1 MSLYMLCGK
10 TFFFVYNLKEFN
22 MICSVVEGVTMQCE
36 EVDEAASETP
46 AEMTFS
52 DSRDSPSPKPVAQL
66 SDDAK

>member
-1 MSLYMLCGK
+1 
-10 TFFFVYNLKEFN
+10 

-52 DSRDSPSPKPVAQL
+52 DSRDSPSPKPAAQL